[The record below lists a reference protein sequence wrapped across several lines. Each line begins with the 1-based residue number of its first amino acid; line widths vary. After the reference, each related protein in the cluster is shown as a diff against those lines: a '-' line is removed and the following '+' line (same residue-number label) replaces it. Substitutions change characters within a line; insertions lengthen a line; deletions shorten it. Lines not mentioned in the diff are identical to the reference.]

1 MNKDVVYVYSGILF
15 NHKKEEN
22 RAICNMSGS
31 WEYYV
36 KWNKSNRKSNT
47 IWCHLYVKSKNK
59 QTKKQNWIRI

>member
-31 WEYYV
+31 
-36 KWNKSNRKSNT
+36 
-47 IWCHLYVKSKNK
+47 
-59 QTKKQNWIRI
+59 